1 MDPQCYILVGC
12 PGAGK
17 TTWLSNNWTAD
28 IASSDYY
35 IDMLASS
42 AKKTYSDVFKEA
54 YPRAEQMFLEDIT
67 YAALHNRDIAI
78 DRTNMT
84 LKGRAR
90 IMSMLPKHEF
100 TAVVFPRPQN
110 LAERLSSRPGKV
122 ITMTMVNRMPFQM
135 PSLDEGFKE
144 IIRL

>member
-1 MDPQCYILVGC
+1 MPKCYILVGC

-17 TTWLSNNWTAD
+17 STWLHQHWESY

-35 IDMLASS
+35 IEMFANSVQQ
-42 AKKTYSDVFKEA
+42 TYSDVFKEI
-54 YPRAEQMFLEDIT
+54 YPRAEKMFLQDISF
-67 YAALHNRDIAI
+67 AALNQRDIAI

-84 LKGRAR
+84 RKGRAR
-90 IMSMLPKHEF
+90 IMSMLPDHEF
-100 TAVVFPRPQN
+100 TAVLFPRPHD
-110 LAERLSSRPGKV
+110 LELRLSSRPGKN
-122 ITMTMVNRMPFQM
+122 ITTTMVNRMPFQM

>member
-1 MDPQCYILVGC
+1 MPKCYILVGC

-17 TTWLSNNWTAD
+17 STWLYHHWD
-28 IASSDYY
+28 GHIASSDYY
-35 IDMLASS
+35 IEMFANA

-54 YPRAEQMFLEDIT
+54 YPRAEELFLQDISF
-67 YAALHNRDIAI
+67 AEFLKCDIAI

-84 LKGRAR
+84 RKGRAR
-90 IMSMLPKHEF
+90 IMSLLPEHEF
-100 TAVVFPRPQN
+100 TAVLFPRPHD
-110 LAERLSSRPGKV
+110 LELRLSSRPGKN
-122 ITMTMVNRMPFQM
+122 ITTTMVNRMPFQM